1 MSLGSSAGT
10 FANAAVT
17 IWRGRSSSRM
27 SFNGALD
34 GSSDRRTCSGDDDN
48 FRQGCSRIGDC
59 FTWKK
64 VEAKVQP
71 AQPEIPPSS
80 GMMVPVR

>member
-1 MSLGSSAGT
+1 MALPIDER
-10 FANAAVT
+10 AVAT
-17 IWRGRSSSRM
+17 M
-27 SFNGALD
+27 
-34 GSSDRRTCSGDDDN
+34 TTSGMVVP
-48 FRQGCSRIGDC
+48 RIGDC
-59 FTWKK
+59 CTWKK